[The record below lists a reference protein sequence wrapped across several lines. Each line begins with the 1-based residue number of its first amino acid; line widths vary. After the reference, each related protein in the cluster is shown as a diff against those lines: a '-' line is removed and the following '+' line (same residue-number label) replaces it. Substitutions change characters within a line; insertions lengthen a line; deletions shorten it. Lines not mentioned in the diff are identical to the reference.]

1 MKLPSPA
8 LSFRSPRPVRKF
20 AENFSTTDMDISSIT
35 NMISALRA
43 STAPDSITPEGLGS
57 ILQHI
62 ANLIGALSQTDVST
76 ETNLIARVSA
86 AEGNAATAL
95 QTAQGAAA
103 AAAANV
109 IDTFSC
115 TQDSSTVL
123 MMTLKQH
130 GHNAFTVSLPGATT
144 SYAGLM
150 TALDKTYL
158 NGAYNKRLKQ
168 LTTTSTD
175 ETVVLNYKCEDD
187 TVKHLTFV
195 GATSLTAGLM
205 TAADKVKLDAL
216 DTAMTTMQRT
226 AINLGT
232 NKADLES
239 NAPLS
244 MLALSQWPRQIIK
257 SITPSFPS
265 EEGEISLMT
274 GMLPSD
280 PVELQTKVGN
290 TIYGLGQPN
299 EHVVY
304 LARDTK
310 KFYIWDSSQQTMV
323 EVGGSGNMSIEIDNN
338 YVTLQSNG

>member
-1 MKLPSPA
+1 
-8 LSFRSPRPVRKF
+8 
-20 AENFSTTDMDISSIT
+20 MDISNIT

-62 ANLIGALSQTDVST
+62 ADLIGALSQIDTSEATD
-76 ETNLIARVSA
+76 LIARVSA

-109 IDTFSC
+109 IDTFSY
-115 TQDSSTVL
+115 TQDSTTVL
-123 MMTLKQH
+123 TMTLKQH

-205 TAADKVKLDAL
+205 TAADKAKLDAL
-216 DTAMTTMQRT
+216 DTAMTTMQST
-226 AINLGT
+226 ATNLGT
-232 NKADLES
+232 NKADLQQ
-239 NAPLS
+239 NMPLQ

-257 SITPSFPS
+257 SATPGMSNV
-265 EEGEISLMT
+265 EGEVYLTAGMT
-274 GMLPSD
+274 SFD
-280 PVELQTKVGN
+280 PTLLQVKVGN
-290 TIYGLGQPN
+290 TRYDLGEPN

-304 LARDTK
+304 FARDTS
-310 KFYIWDSSQQTMV
+310 KFYIWNSSQQAMV
-323 EVGGSGNMSIEIDNN
+323 EVGGGGSGNTGILIEEN